1 MEIGL
6 EKNTMAGVFSSILT
20 ESRQVRIVPN
30 GGWSSFSFE
39 SKNFK
44 RLRYYQSIGQEV
56 YVLYYSDYD
65 PSGARMVKNLELAL
79 RRMGI
84 NFVHVV
90 ITKEQIVQL
99 RLQGLTNP
107 DPAVKAKLKNRM
119 LRALGLKTMV
129 T

>member
-1 MEIGL
+1 
-6 EKNTMAGVFSSILT
+6 MAGVFSSILT